1 MTVEQQETIGYIF
14 INKPVGLTSREVI
27 NKLQKMLPKKTKIG
41 HAGTLDCFA
50 HGLLIIG
57 IGRSATRL
65 FKYLMRL
72 DKKYWVRAKLGEL
85 TDTMDR
91 TGDIVAT
98 KSADAVTLQQLQ
110 TAFDDF
116 PQKYDQLPPVF
127 SALKW
132 QGKRL
137 SDMARSPDTCDIRLQ
152 TILKTKVKPVDIYAL
167 NLVSFESPFFVFEAH
182 VSHGTYIRALA
193 NDIAQK
199 CSSVATTHELQRTEI
214 GPFKLDEAI
223 ALADI
228 KAVED
233 IQQFL
238 IPLNR
243 ITTALKIV

>member
-1 MTVEQQETIGYIF
+1 MIEEQREIIGYIF
-14 INKPVGLTSREVI
+14 INKPARLTSREVI
-27 NKLQKMLPKKTKIG
+27 NKLQKMLPKKIKIG

-57 IGRSATRL
+57 IGRPATRL

-91 TGDIVAT
+91 TGEVVAI
-98 KSADAVTLQQLQ
+98 KPEGVAPECLQK
-110 TAFDDF
+110 AFDDF
-116 PQKYDQLPPVF
+116 PQKYEQTPPMF

-137 SDMARSPDTCDIRLQ
+137 SDLARVADECEARLQ
-152 TILKTKVKPVDIYAL
+152 AILKTKVKPVDIYAL
-167 NLVSFESPFFVFEAH
+167 NLISFESPFFVFEAH

-199 CSSVATTHELQRTEI
+199 CDSVATTHELQRIEV

-223 ALADI
+223 EFADI
-228 KAVED
+228 KTIED
-233 IQQFL
+233 IERFL
-238 IPLNR
+238 IPVNR
-243 ITTALKIV
+243 ITTTLKIV